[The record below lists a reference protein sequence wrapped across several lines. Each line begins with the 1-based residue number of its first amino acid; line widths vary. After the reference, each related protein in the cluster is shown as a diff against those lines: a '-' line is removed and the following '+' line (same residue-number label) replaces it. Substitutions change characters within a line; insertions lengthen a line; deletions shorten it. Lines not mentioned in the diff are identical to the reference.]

1 MIKRWD
7 VITIGNLS
15 RNRYWG
21 ESDEEGLRD
30 AWCTST
36 LVSGDGFRLLVDP
49 SLKDPEAMAHE
60 LDRRTGL
67 KPDAISAVFVT
78 RHHGDH
84 HWGVEAFPQAEWWA
98 AGEVVALINE
108 NSSYS
113 RPVQPAPPRLF
124 DEIELLH
131 TPGHTAEHH
140 SLLLVCD
147 GQTVVIAGDAVM
159 TRDFY
164 AHRQGYFNSV
174 SFDTAAET
182 IDAIGRTADV
192 VVPGHDNYFLVE
204 LTPFAE

>member
-21 ESDEEGLRD
+21 ESDEEGLRE

-36 LVSGDGFRLLVDP
+36 LVTGEGFRLVVDP
-49 SLKDPEAMAHE
+49 ALKDPEAMAQE
-60 LDRRTGL
+60 LDRRAGL
-67 KPDAISAVFVT
+67 KPEAITAVFVT
-78 RHHGDH
+78 HHHGDH
-84 HWGVEAFPQAEWWA
+84 HWGLEAFPQAEWWA
-98 AGEVVALINE
+98 AGEVAALINE
-108 NSSYS
+108 DSSYS
-113 RPVQPAPPRLF
+113 KPVQPALPRLF
-124 DEIELLH
+124 DEIELVH

-140 SLLLVCD
+140 SLLFGCD

-164 AHRQGYFNSV
+164 RHRQGYFNSE

-192 VVPGHDNYFLVE
+192 VVPGHDNCFLVE
-204 LTPFAE
+204 LTPFLA